1 MKKIFLTIFVITF
14 TALSSNAAAIVNYGV
29 GGVPLSMQL
38 GTRKYSTVGNYYHF
52 GENALAS
59 PQNIAKR
66 KIRRIN
72 REIARRNS
80 IAGYYPRTRN
90 QAGVLPPPPPGYGQ
104 ALSRFDRNYRVN
116 TPRHSYTKNGIT
128 YYN

>member
-1 MKKIFLTIFVITF
+1 MKKIFLIIFAIMF
-14 TALSSNAAAIVNYGV
+14 TTLSSEAAAIVNYGV
-29 GGVPLSMQL
+29 GGVPTSMQI
-38 GTRKYSTVGNYYHF
+38 GPSRYSTVGNYYRF

-59 PQNIAKR
+59 PQNIARQRMKR
-66 KIRRIN
+66 IS

-80 IAGYYPRTRN
+80 IAGYYPQTRS
-90 QAGVLPPPPPGYGQ
+90 QIGVLPPPPAGYGQ
-104 ALSRFDRNYRVN
+104 ALSRFDRNYRVR